1 MKQNIKK
8 TAWLGMLL
16 AFALILSYVE
26 ALIPFPFMVP
36 GMKLGL
42 ANMATLLVLYLIGEK
57 EAAIVSVSR
66 IILAGF
72 LFGNLYS
79 IMYSLAGGI
88 LALLVMV
95 LSKRI
100 GFLSCVGVSIL
111 GGVFHN
117 IGQLAVAALIV
128 DTKGVFYY
136 LPVLLIGGMVC
147 GALLGIVTVQII
159 NRVDPS
165 GQRKERQV

>member
-1 MKQNIKK
+1 
-8 TAWLGMLL
+8 MLL

-66 IILAGF
+66 IILVGF

-95 LSKRI
+95 LSKRT

-159 NRVDPS
+159 NRVDLS
-165 GQRKERQV
+165 GQRKERQI

>member
-1 MKQNIKK
+1 
-8 TAWLGMLL
+8 MLL

-66 IILAGF
+66 IILVGF

-95 LSKRI
+95 LSKRT

-117 IGQLAVAALIV
+117 VGQLAVAALIV

-147 GALLGIVTVQII
+147 GALL
-159 NRVDPS
+159 
-165 GQRKERQV
+165 EL

>member
-1 MKQNIKK
+1 
-8 TAWLGMLL
+8 
-16 AFALILSYVE
+16 
-26 ALIPFPFMVP
+26 
-36 GMKLGL
+36 MKLGL

-66 IILAGF
+66 IILVGF

-95 LSKRI
+95 LSKRT

-128 DTKGVFYY
+128 DTKAVFYY

-159 NRVDPS
+159 NKVDQS
-165 GQRKERQV
+165 GQRKERQI

>member
-1 MKQNIKK
+1 
-8 TAWLGMLL
+8 MLL

-66 IILAGF
+66 IILVGF

-95 LSKRI
+95 LSKRT

-128 DTKGVFYY
+128 DTKAVFYY

-159 NRVDPS
+159 NKVDQS
-165 GQRKERQV
+165 GQRKERQI

>member
-66 IILAGF
+66 IILVGF

-95 LSKRI
+95 LSKRT

-128 DTKGVFYY
+128 DTKAVFYY

>member
-1 MKQNIKK
+1 
-8 TAWLGMLL
+8 MLL

-66 IILAGF
+66 IILVGF

-95 LSKRI
+95 LSKRT

-136 LPVLLIGGMVC
+136 FPVLLIGGMVC